1 MYIIKVDSRK
11 DSDLEDSKRSL
22 QEKKAINYDLSTIK
36 NTITNDP
43 EEIDILDADSE
54 PDIYMDPNA
63 DYDELYDVDPTNSLQ
78 KELDSNYERETR
90 PID

>member
-1 MYIIKVDSRK
+1 M
-11 DSDLEDSKRSL
+11 
-22 QEKKAINYDLSTIK
+22 
-36 NTITNDP
+36 

-63 DYDELYDVDPTNSLQ
+63 DYDEEYDGDPSNSLQ